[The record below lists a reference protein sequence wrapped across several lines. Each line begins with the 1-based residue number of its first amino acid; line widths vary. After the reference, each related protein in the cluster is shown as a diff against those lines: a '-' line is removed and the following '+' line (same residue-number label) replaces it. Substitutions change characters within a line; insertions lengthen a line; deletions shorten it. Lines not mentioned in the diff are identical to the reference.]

1 MSSRILIDT
10 LFFGHLWIVNNSL
23 YFISFIKLM
32 EQWSR
37 TILISRKN
45 TKNRL
50 MKRNEKF
57 DID

>member
-32 EQWSR
+32 EQWSI

>member
-23 YFISFIKLM
+23 YFISFIKPM
-32 EQWSR
+32 EKWSR

-57 DID
+57 NID

>member
-1 MSSRILIDT
+1 
-10 LFFGHLWIVNNSL
+10 
-23 YFISFIKLM
+23 M
-32 EQWSR
+32 EQWSI

>member
-23 YFISFIKLM
+23 YFISFTKLM

>member
-1 MSSRILIDT
+1 MSSCILIDT